1 MKSCSSRKSSP
12 RRERGQSMME
22 YTLVCAALAL
32 ALFLPLQDDVSTE
45 APRSAAQLLLEGFR
59 TAYEKFSHA
68 LSLAE

>member
-1 MKSCSSRKSSP
+1 
-12 RRERGQSMME
+12 MME

-32 ALFLPLQDDVSTE
+32 ALFVPIQDEVSTG

-59 TAYEKFSHA
+59 TAYEKFSHS